1 MPFMNADAG
10 GHPSTPLEL
19 ELEQS
24 VQSYRGLTPQ
34 ESEALARAR
43 IALTISRVSRSG
55 DVMARRTEL
64 LFLEVQLA
72 YKLAER
78 KATGGHIAQR
88 VN

>member
-1 MPFMNADAG
+1 MPFTNADADS
-10 GHPSTPLEL
+10 HPSTPLEL
-19 ELEQS
+19 ELEEW

-43 IALTISRVSRSG
+43 VALAISRVSRSA

-78 KATGGHIAQR
+78 KASPSGQAL
-88 VN
+88 